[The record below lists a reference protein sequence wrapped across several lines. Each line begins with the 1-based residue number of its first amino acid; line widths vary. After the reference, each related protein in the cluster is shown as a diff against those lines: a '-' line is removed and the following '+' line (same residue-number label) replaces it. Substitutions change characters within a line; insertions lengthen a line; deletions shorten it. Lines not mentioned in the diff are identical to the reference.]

1 MTTRNHILLVGMMG
15 SGKSTVGHLLARQ
28 LGWAYRDSDEDVEA
42 TTGLT
47 VPELMNRDGEAAFR
61 RAEADVLAR
70 ACTMEEPV
78 VVSAAGGSVL
88 SADNRRLLRESGTV
102 VWLRARPETNAR
114 RVGDGR
120 GRPLLGNDPPG
131 ALVRLF
137 AERAPFYAE
146 VAHVVIDVDQLTPGA
161 VVDRILEAVDPEAV
175 EAEARV
181 AQPAHDAS
189 SGSPTSAPTRPDP
202 STPSGAA

>member
-1 MTTRNHILLVGMMG
+1 
-15 SGKSTVGHLLARQ
+15 
-28 LGWAYRDSDEDVEA
+28 
-42 TTGLT
+42 
-47 VPELMNRDGEAAFR
+47 
-61 RAEADVLAR
+61 
-70 ACTMEEPV
+70 
-78 VVSAAGGSVL
+78 
-88 SADNRRLLRESGTV
+88 
-102 VWLRARPETNAR
+102 
-114 RVGDGR
+114 VGDGR

-175 EAEARV
+175 DPEAVEAEARV